1 MIFSVTILGS
11 NSAIPAN
18 GRHPTAQ
25 VVNIRNQLFLIDCG
39 EGTQMQMSQ
48 FRIKR
53 TKINQIFISHF
64 HGDHVFGLPGL
75 LTSYSLMG
83 RKEPL
88 EIFAPKGLQT
98 MMDVILETS
107 GSHLSYDLIIN
118 ELDAAVHAK
127 VFENDVV
134 RVYSIPLQ
142 HRIPTCGYL
151 FKEKRPLSNI
161 RPEKIGELNIPF
173 SKINDIKNGADFMT
187 ASGKVIPNEL
197 ITFPPKQERSYA
209 YCSDTSYYEKVIPQ
223 IKNANLLYHEATF
236 MEHKATI
243 AKERGHATAKEAAT
257 IATKAQV
264 DNLLLGHFSSRY
276 IDLNPLL
283 EEAKSVFPNSAI
295 AVEGQIFDV
304 PFGK

>member
-39 EGTQMQMSQ
+39 EGTQMQMTQ

-64 HGDHVFGLPGL
+64 HGDHLFGLPGL

-88 EIFAPKGLQT
+88 EIFAPRGLQN

-107 GSHLSYDLIIN
+107 GSHLSYELTIN
-118 ELDAAVHAK
+118 ELDADVHK
-127 VFENDVV
+127 KIFENEVV
-134 RVYSIPLQ
+134 TVYSIPLQ

-161 RPEKIGELNIPF
+161 RPEKIVELNIPF
-173 SKINDIKNGADFMT
+173 SEIKAIKDGADFTT

-197 ITFPPKQERSYA
+197 ITFPPKRERSYA
-209 YCSDTSYYEKVIPQ
+209 YCSDTSYFEKVIPQ

-236 MEHKATI
+236 MDDKAAI
-243 AKERGHATAKEAAT
+243 AKERGHATSKEAAL
-257 IATKAQV
+257 IAQKAEVGQ
-264 DNLLLGHFSSRY
+264 LLLGHFSSRY
-276 IDLNPLL
+276 INLEPLL
-283 EEAKSVFPNSAI
+283 EEAKTVFPNSDI
-295 AVEGQIFDV
+295 ATEGTVFDV